1 MHAWLPSPSQ
11 HLLWIAVSLLV
22 YIASTRLG
30 QIRRPPASAMAWVI
44 GLVLLPY
51 VWLPLFLLFGR
62 RKLRMRNPRPAH
74 APRCRVESRHW
85 AAQMIGSFGLPAPAA
100 AAVRFHADGRQAL
113 EALWR
118 CIDSARGRLDVCTF
132 LVANDPVGTELIA
145 RLTGKAAQGVRV
157 RMLIDGAGA
166 WMVRHPSFRPLRR
179 AGGEVALFH
188 PLFGVRQHGPR
199 NLRNH
204 RKCVIADQTVLWSGG
219 RNFAAE
225 YFCGDARHPQ
235 PWIDLSFD
243 LSGEVASVAARQ
255 FEMDWT
261 HTHAALEADCVAGAT
276 SPPGPDATA
285 QYLPSG
291 PDQAEDTAHAV
302 LIAACFRAKQRL
314 LAVTPYFVP
323 DEALLTSMRLAA
335 RRGVRV
341 TVLLPAVSNHRAA
354 DFVRNRALRVLALA
368 GAEILVLPRMLHA
381 KAVVVDDD
389 FAMTGSVNLD
399 SRSLFINYE
408 SAVAFY
414 GKAEVAWLAEWID
427 GVRKDGTM
435 WRFTPAGLLRD
446 TAEGL
451 VLALA
456 FQL

>member
-11 HLLWIAVSLLV
+11 HLLWIAASLLV

-62 RKLRMRNPRPAH
+62 RKLRIRSPRSTDSLRRDAEP
-74 APRCRVESRHW
+74 RHW
-85 AAQMIGSFGLPAPAA
+85 AAQMIGCFGLPAPAA
-100 AAVRFHADGRQAL
+100 AAVRFHADGSEAL

-132 LVANDPVGTELIA
+132 LVADDPVGTELIA

-157 RMLIDGAGA
+157 RLLIDGAGA
-166 WMVRHPSFRPLRR
+166 WMARHPSFRPLRR

-188 PLFGVRQHGPR
+188 PLLGVRHGPR

-204 RKCVIADQTVLWSGG
+204 RKCVIADQKLLWSGG

-225 YFCGDARHPQ
+225 YFCGDPRHPR

-243 LSGEVASVAARQ
+243 LSGAVASVAARQ

-261 HTHAALEADCVAGAT
+261 HTHGALEAECVSGEIS
-276 SPPGPDATA
+276 SPAIEAMA

-302 LIAACFRAKQRL
+302 LIAACFRAKRRL

-323 DEALLTSMRLAA
+323 DEALLTSLRLAA

-341 TVLLPAVSNHRAA
+341 TLLLPAASNHRAA
-354 DFVRNRALRVLALA
+354 DFVRSRALRVLALA

-414 GKAEVAWLAEWID
+414 GKAEVAWLAEWVD
-427 GVRKDGTM
+427 GLRKEGAM
-435 WRFTPAGLLRD
+435 WQFTPAGLLRD
-446 TAEGL
+446 MAEGL